1 MMDDKLYLRDGTV
14 EYPYDMFDFLRI
26 VEEQMGPESREYLES
41 FLQDYTNFDIETG
54 ERKIK
59 DESGEGD
66 RSIFLDLLDRVRGMQ
81 IVIETK
87 NKYRYRVLQELK
99 DLEYFITAKL

>member
-54 ERKIK
+54 ERKVK

-66 RSIFLDLLDRVRGMQ
+66 RSVLLELLDRVKSIQ
-81 IVIETK
+81 KVIETK
-87 NKYRYRVLQELK
+87 KLYRYRVTQELK

>member
-54 ERKIK
+54 EIK
-59 DESGEGD
+59 VKYEPDECDS
-66 RSIFLDLLDRVRGMQ
+66 SMFLELLDRVKSIQ
-81 IVIETK
+81 KVIETK
-87 NKYRYRVLQELK
+87 KQYRHRVIQDLK